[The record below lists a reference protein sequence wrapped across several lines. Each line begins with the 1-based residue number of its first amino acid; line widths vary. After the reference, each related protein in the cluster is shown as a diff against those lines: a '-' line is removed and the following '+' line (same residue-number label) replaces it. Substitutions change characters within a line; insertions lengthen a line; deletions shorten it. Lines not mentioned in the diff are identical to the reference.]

1 MDYIFWISLFIIY
14 GLFFMKRLEM
24 YKTIEKKI
32 NIMEWFL
39 YFNEYGLFR
48 IVNLIF
54 SIDI

>member
-1 MDYIFWISLFIIY
+1 MDYICWISLFIIY

-24 YKTIEKKI
+24 HKTIEKKI

-39 YFNEYGLFR
+39 YFNEYGLC
-48 IVNLIF
+48 IIGNLIF